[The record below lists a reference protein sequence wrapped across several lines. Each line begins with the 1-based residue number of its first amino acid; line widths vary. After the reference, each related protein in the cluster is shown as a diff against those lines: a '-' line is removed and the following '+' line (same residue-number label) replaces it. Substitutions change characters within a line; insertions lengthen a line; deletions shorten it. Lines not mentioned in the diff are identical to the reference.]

1 MCEGSGI
8 IEIALWR
15 GKKLT
20 TRHLLQRVEFVL
32 QLAQVL
38 LLFGEFLERGLVFQ
52 LRGIDR
58 RVESV

>member
-1 MCEGSGI
+1 MCEGPGI

-20 TRHLLQRVEFVL
+20 TRHLPQRVEFVL

-38 LLFGEFLERGLVFQ
+38 LLFGEFIELGLVFQ
-52 LRGIDR
+52 LCGID
-58 RVESV
+58 